1 MLQRR
6 SRTYGL
12 VLLAV
17 ALLAS
22 YAYYEMRG
30 YVYGPQLI
38 ISAPTDGFSVTEE
51 ILAVE
56 GTAKNITEI
65 TLNGR
70 PIFIDEDGHFKEDVL
85 LLSGYNVLALTVVD
99 RYERTNTQ
107 YLRGIYT
114 PETPDTRDIPPNI
127 EVFDA
132 QSTTTEDSMTSTTS
146 TTTLK
151 PNTSL

>member
-1 MLQRR
+1 MLPRR

-12 VLLAV
+12 VLLVV

-30 YVYGPQLI
+30 YVYGPQLV
-38 ISAPTDGFSVTEE
+38 ISTPTDGFSVTEE
-51 ILAVE
+51 ILTVE
-56 GTAKNITEI
+56 GAAKNITGI
-65 TLNGR
+65 NLNGR

-99 RYERTNTQ
+99 RYKRTNTQ

-114 PETPDTRDIPPNI
+114 PGTPDTRDTPMNT
-127 EVFDA
+127 EVFDE
-132 QSTTTEDSMTSTTS
+132 QSTTTQDSVTSTTS
-146 TTTLK
+146 TSTLK